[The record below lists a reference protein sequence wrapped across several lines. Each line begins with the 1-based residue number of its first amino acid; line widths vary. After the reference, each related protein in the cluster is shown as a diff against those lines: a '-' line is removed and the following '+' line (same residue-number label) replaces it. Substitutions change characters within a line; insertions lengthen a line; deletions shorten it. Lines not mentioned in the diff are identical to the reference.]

1 MAVTLYLRI
10 LTEERVAYEGRGW
23 KFVCSLWPVDDRK
36 QCLVKKN
43 VTE

>member
-10 LTEERVAYEGRGW
+10 PMEERVEYEGRGW
-23 KFVCSLWPVDDRK
+23 KFVCSLWPVGDRK
-36 QCLVKKN
+36 QCLVKKD